1 MNPPSVTFIYA
12 QGCGACHAAMPEFKK
27 LAMSL
32 PKWRFNMMDVD
43 KPGVNLDFPVNYT
56 PTLHF
61 RIGSKRYVTDPN
73 VLKRPFTEANMRL
86 WLEAAVA
93 KWRVEGSPK

>member
-1 MNPPSVTFIYA
+1 MNPPTVTFLYA
-12 QGCGACHAAMPEFKK
+12 KGCGACHVAMPEFKQ

-32 PKWRFNMMDVD
+32 PKWRFNMLDVD

-56 PTLHF
+56 PTLHL
-61 RIGSKRYVTDPN
+61 RLGSKRYVTDPN
-73 VLKRPFTEANMRL
+73 TLKRNFTEKNMRL

-93 KWRVEGSPK
+93 KWRSEGSPK